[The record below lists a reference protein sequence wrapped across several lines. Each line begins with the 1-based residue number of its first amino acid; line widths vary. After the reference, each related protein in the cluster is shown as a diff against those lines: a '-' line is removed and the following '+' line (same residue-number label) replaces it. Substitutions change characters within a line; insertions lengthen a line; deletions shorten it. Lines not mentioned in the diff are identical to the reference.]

1 MPKIKPEVLN
11 LQTFVKA
18 GNRYISPA
26 GILTLHKRKEYTS
39 LKPENYLF
47 FQPTGTADRLYLSSL
62 YPQANGRFIAEA
74 NGVYWSV
81 NVTEEAISF
90 EQMNAGG
97 GAVSQC
103 IVLGKRQLESDAT
116 SKPTKP

>member
-1 MPKIKPEVLN
+1 MPNISLEALT

-26 GILTLHKRKEYTS
+26 GILTLHKRNEPTR

-47 FQPTGTADRLYLSSL
+47 FEPTGTGQRIYLSSL
-62 YPQANGRFIAEA
+62 YPSAGGRFIAEA

-81 NVTEEAISF
+81 NLTDDAISF
-90 EQMNAGG
+90 EQIAGG
-97 GAVSQC
+97 G
-103 IVLGKRQLESDAT
+103 G
-116 SKPTKP
+116 SKSV

>member
-26 GILTLHKRKEYTS
+26 GVLTLHKRKEYTS

-62 YPQANGRFIAEA
+62 YPKPDGRFIAEA

-81 NVTEEAISF
+81 SVSEDAISF
-90 EQMNAGG
+90 ERIAGG
-97 GAVSQC
+97 EAKSV
-103 IVLGKRQLESDAT
+103 
-116 SKPTKP
+116 